1 MHPIEHIWN
10 MLMLKIYKH
19 TFSFQFE
26 NRCNFRVLSGKFLR
40 QKSCYLES
48 FCFFWL
54 WPYFC
59 ISSPCG
65 SSIALCA
72 LIMVIMTLEA
82 IPWSTLVPIAF
93 LSPEWLFQLIT
104 TSLIPLEMTKK
115 YSENGITQNFLCF
128 PEPIPIYTLVP
139 NTGAL
144 TQSLTGGLDPYR
156 PDMKETRQCCFG

>member
-1 MHPIEHIWN
+1 MHPMEHIWN

-19 TFSFQFE
+19 TFYAY
-26 NRCNFRVLSGKFLR
+26 LSRFIWPIFVT
-40 QKSCYLES
+40 KSCYLES
-48 FCFFWL
+48 FRFFWF

-65 SSIALCA
+65 SSIALCT

-104 TSLIPLEMTKK
+104 TSLIPLKMTKK
-115 YSENGITQNFLCF
+115 YSENGITQNFWCF
-128 PEPIPIYTLVP
+128 PEPIPIHTLVP
-139 NTGAL
+139 NSHQCTVSITYWWFG
-144 TQSLTGGLDPYR
+144 SI
-156 PDMKETRQCCFG
+156 ETRLQ